1 MKKSNK
7 TLLKVKDLKVSF
19 HNSNLTNTVV
29 NSINFEIR
37 TNEILGIV
45 GESGSGKSITSLAL
59 MGLLPTKNVS
69 VSGSV
74 DFKGI
79 DLLSLSSR
87 EWQNIRSK
95 KIAMIFQEPMSALNP
110 SMRCGKQV
118 AEVLIR
124 HEICTP
130 KLVKKEVLRLFSQVL
145 LPDTEKIYRSY
156 PHEISGG
163 QMQRVM
169 IAMAIACK
177 PDLLIADEPT
187 TALDVTVQKEIL
199 QLLKDIQRETKMGML
214 FISHDLNVISE
225 IADKVLVLY
234 RGDAIEFGYTSQ
246 IFKSPQH
253 NYTKALLL
261 SRPSEEERLEV
272 LPTIHSLQENKFV
285 PRQITISQRA
295 SRHKNLYTQRP
306 ILEIKNLVKS
316 YPIHQ
321 GLFKRKIDFRAINSV
336 SFSIYPG
343 ETVGLVGESGCGKST
358 LAKAIMQLEPIDNG
372 SIWYKGE
379 NVTNLKGESLK
390 KFRREVQLVFQN
402 PFASLN
408 PKMRIGNAILEP
420 MQAHSLL
427 NSHSDRVKRVKDLLE
442 LVGLNASYF
451 TRYPH
456 ELSGGQRQR
465 IGIARAIAVNPK
477 VIICD
482 ESVSAL
488 DISVQAQVLNLLNNL
503 KKEFGFS
510 YLFISHDLAVVKYMS
525 DQLIVM
531 NKGEIEEAG
540 DADEIY
546 AAPKKKYT
554 QQLIEAIPKS
564 L

>member
-79 DLLSLSSR
+79 DLLNLSSR

-321 GLFKRKIDFRAINSV
+321 GLFKRKIDFRAVNSV

>member
-79 DLLSLSSR
+79 DLLNLSSR

-295 SRHKNLYTQRP
+295 SRHKNLYTKRP

-321 GLFKRKIDFRAINSV
+321 GLFKRKIDFRAVNSV

>member
-79 DLLSLSSR
+79 DLLNLSSR

-145 LPDTEKIYRSY
+145 LPDTEKIYKSY

-321 GLFKRKIDFRAINSV
+321 GLFKRKIDFRAVNSV